1 MIKTKNQNKVIDIS
15 KVIINKHLI
24 NNNNSEQMLLNNDFI
39 HVFSENCYIYRSPV
53 YNYYSSTLHKNIP
66 QIFCKITISESM
78 DWINISIVDGN
89 NEIIYYTPSD
99 AKESLYYKITNNINE
114 IINHLS
120 KLNILYIKE

>member
-1 MIKTKNQNKVIDIS
+1 MIKVSNQNKIIDTS
-15 KVIINKHLI
+15 KITINKRLFNYSNPESI
-24 NNNNSEQMLLNNDFI
+24 LLNNGFV
-39 HVFSENCYIYRSPV
+39 HVFSDNCYIYKNSIF
-53 YNYYSSTLHKNIP
+53 NYYSKSQHKNIA